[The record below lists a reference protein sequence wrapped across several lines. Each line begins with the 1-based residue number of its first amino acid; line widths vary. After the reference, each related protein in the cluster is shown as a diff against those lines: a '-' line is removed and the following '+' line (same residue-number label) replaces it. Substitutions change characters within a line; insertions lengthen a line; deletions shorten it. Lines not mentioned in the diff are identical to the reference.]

1 MEWLPL
7 DKVRGRMANY
17 NNKKVLVRF
26 KFKGENNEYQ
36 EWMTLFQYDN
46 LKLVKIIEYCEII
59 SKDENND

>member
-1 MEWLPL
+1 L
-7 DKVRGRMANY
+7 GNH

-36 EWMTLFQYDN
+36 EWMTLFHYDN

-59 SKDENND
+59 SKDEK